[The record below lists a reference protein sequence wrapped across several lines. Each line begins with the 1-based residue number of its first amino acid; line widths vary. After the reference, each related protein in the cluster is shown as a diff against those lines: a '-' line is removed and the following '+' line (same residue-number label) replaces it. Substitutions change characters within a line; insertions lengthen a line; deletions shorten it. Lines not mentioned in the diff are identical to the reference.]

1 MKNNNIK
8 LYFLYY
14 LLFKNNIKKMISKS
28 FFEIFTLFYPLEKKK
43 LLDFIETYDSL
54 NRQLDNNESNYNP
67 TMYLFITELYNHSLN
82 NRYKDNYSYDIIRNR
97 RRIRGIFMDNAASL
111 SKYDILN
118 TNILKNGFLSM
129 KKRKEYIM
137 TFCKTQRTYF
147 AFCRLARLFKLRKF
161 KKLTTT
167 TTDLCLN
174 PLNTLSPSILFNL
187 YDDAT
192 RTNYTFRISDMI
204 NIIINSLS
212 HSPNFFADPQYIKNP
227 YTNIPF
233 TLAQLYNLY
242 FSIKYSSYLMPTL
255 FHLFFLTDFKL
266 EDFSMKNESFIR
278 EEAIK
283 HFYTNMTRENKLY
296 YINQMIIYHMSD
308 MPNIVIDPK
317 FSEEELIK
325 TFSSYLKDYLV
336 ASYSLQREQQ
346 IEAYTR
352 IQDRLFTFSLHN
364 PTYGRLNTLQVRKQK
379 KIFMPPSIVPLSA
392 LTFKFSLSPPSCN
405 IFNSK

>member
-1 MKNNNIK
+1 
-8 LYFLYY
+8 
-14 LLFKNNIKKMISKS
+14 MISKS
-28 FFEIFTLFYPLEKKK
+28 FFEIFTFFYPEEKKR

-54 NRQLDNNESNYNP
+54 NRPLNNESKYNP
-67 TMYLFITELYNHSLN
+67 IMYLFITELYNHSLN
-82 NRYKDNYSYDIIRNR
+82 NRYKDNYSYDMICNR
-97 RRIRGIFMDNAASL
+97 RRVRGIFIDNAAAL

-129 KKRKEYIM
+129 KKKKEYVM
-137 TFCKTQRTYF
+137 KFCKTQRIYF
-147 AFCRLARLFKLRKF
+147 ALCRLARLFKLRKIR
-161 KKLTTT
+161 KLTTSSSTT

-174 PLNTLSPSILFNL
+174 PLNTLSPSILLNL

-242 FSIKYSSYLMPTL
+242 FSIKHSSYLMPPL
-255 FHLFFLTDFKL
+255 FHFFFLTDFKL
-266 EDFSMKNESFIR
+266 EDFSTKNESFIR

>member
-1 MKNNNIK
+1 
-8 LYFLYY
+8 
-14 LLFKNNIKKMISKS
+14 
-28 FFEIFTLFYPLEKKK
+28 
-43 LLDFIETYDSL
+43 
-54 NRQLDNNESNYNP
+54 
-67 TMYLFITELYNHSLN
+67 
-82 NRYKDNYSYDIIRNR
+82 
-97 RRIRGIFMDNAASL
+97 
-111 SKYDILN
+111 
-118 TNILKNGFLSM
+118 
-129 KKRKEYIM
+129 
-137 TFCKTQRTYF
+137 
-147 AFCRLARLFKLRKF
+147 
-161 KKLTTT
+161 
-167 TTDLCLN
+167 
-174 PLNTLSPSILFNL
+174 
-187 YDDAT
+187 
-192 RTNYTFRISDMI
+192 MI

-233 TLAQLYNLY
+233 TIAQLYNLY
-242 FSIKYSSYLMPTL
+242 FAIKHSSYLMPPL
-255 FHLFFLTDFKL
+255 FHFFFLTDFKL

-325 TFSSYLKDYLV
+325 TFSSYLKDYLI

-346 IEAYTR
+346 IEAYTS

-364 PTYGRLNTLQVRKQK
+364 PTYGRLNTLQARKQK
-379 KIFMPPSIVPLSA
+379 KIFMPPPIVPLSA

>member
-1 MKNNNIK
+1 
-8 LYFLYY
+8 
-14 LLFKNNIKKMISKS
+14 MISKS

-54 NRQLDNNESNYNP
+54 NRQLDNNETNYNP

-82 NRYKDNYSYDIIRNR
+82 NRYKDNYSYDMICNR
-97 RRIRGIFMDNAASL
+97 RRVRGIFMDNAAAL
-111 SKYDILN
+111 SKYDILK

-129 KKRKEYIM
+129 KKKKEYVMI
-137 TFCKTQRTYF
+137 FCKTQRIYF
-147 AFCRLARLFKLRKF
+147 ALCRLARLFKLRKI
-161 KKLTTT
+161 KKLTTSSST
-167 TTDLCLN
+167 TTSDLCLN
-174 PLNTLSPSILFNL
+174 PLNTLSPSILLNL

-242 FSIKYSSYLMPTL
+242 FAIKYSSYLMPTL

-266 EDFSMKNESFIR
+266 EDFSTKNESFIR

-336 ASYSLQREQQ
+336 ASYSLQRDQQ